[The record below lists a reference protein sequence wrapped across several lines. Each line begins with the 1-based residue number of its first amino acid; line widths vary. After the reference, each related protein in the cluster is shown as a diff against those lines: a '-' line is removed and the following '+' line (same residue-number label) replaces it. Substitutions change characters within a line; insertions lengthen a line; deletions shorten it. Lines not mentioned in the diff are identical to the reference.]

1 MAHLAEE
8 TIKMEKDYSSNIYGV
23 GGLAKMIR
31 TYIVKEE
38 DINVHIVDDQYYDES
53 NNVEDLCINPLSF
66 LEHYEADF
74 ILIIG
79 FKDIIKKRIE
89 GNEYPLICICSWLLG
104 IFE

>member
-38 DINVHIVDDQYYDES
+38 DINVHIVDD
-53 NNVEDLCINPLSF
+53 
-66 LEHYEADF
+66 
-74 ILIIG
+74 
-79 FKDIIKKRIE
+79 
-89 GNEYPLICICSWLLG
+89 
-104 IFE
+104 